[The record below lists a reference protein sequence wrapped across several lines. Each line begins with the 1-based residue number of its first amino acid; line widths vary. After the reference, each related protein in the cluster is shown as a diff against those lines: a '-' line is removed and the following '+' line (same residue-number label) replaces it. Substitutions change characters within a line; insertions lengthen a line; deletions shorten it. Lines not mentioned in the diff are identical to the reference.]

1 MKHIIMTALLMLFPI
16 GILGQQTY
24 QIKGIVKSGDD
35 NLPLEFANISL
46 RASADSAF
54 TAGTSSDEK
63 GRFRLEQVEHGDYQ
77 LAISSLGYETTVISV
92 QGLNR
97 DIDLG
102 AVPLSPS
109 SYAID
114 EVTVKASA
122 VQTHPDRRIAF
133 PTEAQKQSATNGINL
148 LCSLMLPR
156 LQVNPITN
164 EVKADEGNIQFC
176 INGIKVEA
184 IDVQAL
190 SPKEIIRVEYH
201 DNPGVRYGNAT
212 AVLDYIVK
220 RETTGGSINLNLSN
234 SPVVSFGNDL
244 ASIRLNHKKSEFGLQ
259 YSARYRDFNASK
271 EAIENYHFN
280 NGNQIQRVLTGIPT
294 YVGETTHNTS
304 FNYSSVDPGKY
315 YFNATLRYSLT
326 KESKKAHNRLF
337 ERNTPERLT
346 DVRSGGENTS
356 HLPSLDLYYMRTLK
370 NKQTITANV
379 VGTYI
384 NTDMDRFYTETEDNL
399 PLSDVFSVVTG
410 KKYSLIGEGIYE
422 KIFEAGRLSSG
433 IKHAQAWADN
443 TYTGTIGGN
452 TDMRQ
457 SETYLFAEFN
467 GKVKKFNY
475 MGGVGV
481 ARSRFKQQ
489 GEEDYQYY
497 SFRPKISLQYNM
509 TERMFLRIGGSA
521 GNTSP
526 SLSELSAIEQIID
539 TLQIRRGNPYLTP
552 HINYHTYLNYEYKKG
567 IFTGGANFYYRY
579 SPDMIMEETLLENN
593 KFIRTYANQKS
604 WQKVSGDLNMR
615 FGPIKNILMFNLAGG
630 INHFVSEGYTYRHTY
645 TNLHY
650 SAAVMAMYKKFMAM
664 FQISSRQDNFIGET
678 LNGGEN
684 MHLFL
689 LRYNQGKFT
698 AGAGV
703 MLPFS
708 SEYKREV
715 ENRNRFA
722 PYNTQAISTSTAR
735 MLLLTFSWN
744 FDFGRK
750 YKGGSQRLNNTDTD
764 TGIVKGD
771 K

>member
-1 MKHIIMTALLMLFPI
+1 MKQIIMTALFMLLPVS
-16 GILGQQTY
+16 ILGQQTH
-24 QIKGIVKSGDD
+24 QIKGIVKSGDE
-35 NLPLEFANISL
+35 NLPLEFANIVL
-46 RASADSAF
+46 RTSADSTF
-54 TAGTSSDEK
+54 ITGTNSDEK
-63 GRFRLEQVEHGDYQ
+63 GRFKLDQVKQGDYQ
-77 LAISSLGYETTVISV
+77 VAISSLGYETAVISV
-92 QGLNR
+92 QGLSQN
-97 DIDLG
+97 IDLG
-102 AVPLSPS
+102 TIALQSS
-109 SYAID
+109 SYAIN

-122 VQTHPDRRIAF
+122 VRSYSDRRIAF
-133 PTEAQKQSATNGINL
+133 PTEQQKLSSTNGINL
-148 LCSLMLPR
+148 LGSMMLPR

-190 SPKEIIRVEYH
+190 SPKDIIRVEYH
-201 DNPGVRYGNAT
+201 DNPGVRYGNVA

-220 RETTGGSINLNLSN
+220 RETTGGSVNLNLSN
-234 SPVVSFGNDL
+234 SPVTSFGNDQV
-244 ASIRLNHKKSEFGLQ
+244 AIRLNHKKSEFGLQ
-259 YSARYRDFNASK
+259 YSTRYRDFNASK
-271 EAIENYHFN
+271 ESVESYIFD

-304 FNYSSVDPGKY
+304 LNYSLVDPDKY

-326 KESKKAHNRLF
+326 TESKKAHNTLF
-337 ERNTPERLT
+337 EKSTPERLT

-384 NTDMDRFYTETEDNL
+384 NTDMDRFYTETEDGQT
-399 PLSDVFSVVTG
+399 LSDVLSYVAG
-410 KKYSLIGEGIYE
+410 KKYSMIGEGIYE
-422 KIFEAGRLSSG
+422 KMFEAGRLSSG
-433 IKHAQAWADN
+433 IKHSQAWADN
-443 TYTGTIGGN
+443 TYTGTVGGN

-457 SETYLFAEFN
+457 SETYLFAEFS
-467 GKVKKFNY
+467 GKVKKLSY

-481 ARSRFKQQ
+481 ARSWFRQQ
-489 GEEDYQYY
+489 GEDSYQYY

-509 TERMFLRIGGSA
+509 TDRMFLRVGGSA
-521 GNTSP
+521 GNASP
-526 SLSELSAIEQIID
+526 SLSELSAIEQIVD
-539 TLQIRRGNPYLTP
+539 TLQIRRGNPNLTP
-552 HINYHTYLNYEYKKG
+552 HMNYNTYLNYEYKKG

-579 SPDMIMEETLLENN
+579 SPDMIMEETLLEND

-604 WQKVSGDLNMR
+604 WQKISGDLNVR
-615 FGPIKNILMFNLAGG
+615 FGPIKNILMFNLTGG
-630 INHFVSEGYTYRHTY
+630 INHFISEGHTYRHTY
-645 TNLHY
+645 TNLYY
-650 SAAVMAMYKKFMAM
+650 SAAVMAIYKKFMAM
-664 FQISSRQDNFIGET
+664 FQIGSRRDNFVGET

-684 MHLFL
+684 MHLFM
-689 LRYNQGKFT
+689 LRYNHGKFT
-698 AGAGV
+698 AGAGI

-708 SEYKREV
+708 SEYKREE

-722 PYNTQAISTSTAR
+722 SYNTQALSTSASR

-750 YKGGSQRLNNTDTD
+750 YKGGSKKLNNTDTD